1 MLNLQTTASSKNEQ
15 SAIQSATQKKNEGG
29 NGDFLGA
36 LLASLGKDTSHTNS
50 NVSNENKTP
59 QSAKNTQNTQSTSN
73 TQSTQSTQNSSQ
85 NSSQAEFGEQ
95 NSQKI
100 SQNSN
105 EEAISQNS
113 SEEVI
118 SQNSS
123 EQTISDATLEAE
135 EGKSATL
142 SELSASKGD
151 VSTENMPEQ
160 EAINDEGFM
169 QVLSVLEG
177 IFGGEAPNIAKIS
190 SSLEKLISIEENL
203 AKLKDVKDLKDLLK
217 IAEKLKLGLEKL
229 SITSEALG
237 ALKSKFPAL
246 DKANFF
252 KPIDISLNQAALSA
266 KNAKPAQPVLLA
278 SLLGKTAPK
287 SITQVLKEAELEAT
301 KTPKTAPKE
310 SELKELLNNDDIKTK
325 APKQSA
331 KEIVENIKAEPKT
344 EPKAEPKPAEPK
356 VSQKSAATELKDLLK
371 ISEKSTKEPKI
382 AAMLNESKKEQK
394 IEPKIAPSPL
404 PSAPKVA
411 KSEVDEL
418 KAFDIQNYLN
428 NISKKAASAIET
440 TAPSGANTLAD
451 MQSEPSGAGTLADMQ
466 SEPSNES
473 RPSFGDAIE
482 NRLSDNNFKD
492 MITALKMQDKII
504 SRDIQQN
511 SVRSFAAQ
519 MVEKISEFKPPVTRV
534 NLQLHPAELG
544 EVNITMIARANNLHV
559 NVTSA
564 NATMALFLQNQAE
577 FKANLVNMGFSDIQ
591 MSFSDHKEGSNTQQN
606 ANKAK
611 KSYESDEDGVM
622 INEFEGSG
630 ESTLE
635 IVLPRYI

>member
-15 SAIQSATQKKNEGG
+15 SAIQSAAQKKKEGG

-36 LLASLGKDTSHTNS
+36 LLASLSKDTSHTSS

-59 QSAKNTQNTQSTSN
+59 QSTSNTQNTQSTSN
-73 TQSTQSTQNSSQ
+73 SQNTQSTQNSSQ
-85 NSSQAEFGEQ
+85 NSPQAEFGEQ
-95 NSQKI
+95 NSQEI
-100 SQNSN
+100 SKQSSQTINQNSS

-113 SEEVI
+113 SEEA
-118 SQNSS
+118 
-123 EQTISDATLEAE
+123 ISDVALE
-135 EGKSATL
+135 EGKSTTL
-142 SELSASKGD
+142 SELSASKRD
-151 VSTENMPEQ
+151 ASSENMPEQ

-203 AKLKDVKDLKDLLK
+203 AQLKDVKDLKDLLK

-229 SITSEALG
+229 SITNEALG

-287 SITQVLKEAELEAT
+287 SITQVLKEAELEAV

-310 SELKELLNNDDIKTK
+310 SGLKGLLNGDDIKTK

-331 KEIVENIKAEPKT
+331 NEIVE
-344 EPKAEPKPAEPK
+344 K
-356 VSQKSAATELKDLLK
+356 VQNKVEQKSAATDLKDFLK

-382 AAMLNESKKEQK
+382 T
-394 IEPKIAPSPL
+394 PRPL

-428 NISKKAASAIET
+428 SISKKAASET
-440 TAPSGANTLAD
+440 TAPSGSLAD
-451 MQSEPSGAGTLADMQ
+451 IQPSG
-466 SEPSNES
+466 ES
-473 RPSFGDAIE
+473 HPSFGDAIE

-591 MSFSDHKEGSNTQQN
+591 MSFSDHKEGRNTQHN
-606 ANKAK
+606 SSKAK

>member
-15 SAIQSATQKKNEGG
+15 SAIQSAAQKKKEGG

-36 LLASLGKDTSHTNS
+36 LLASLSKDTSHTSS

-59 QSAKNTQNTQSTSN
+59 QSTSN
-73 TQSTQSTQNSSQ
+73 TQSTENTSQ
-85 NSSQAEFGEQ
+85 NSFQTEFGEQ
-95 NSQKI
+95 NSQEI
-100 SQNSN
+100 SEQNSQEISKQSSQTIN
-105 EEAISQNS
+105 QNSSEQAISQNS
-113 SEEVI
+113 SEEA
-118 SQNSS
+118 
-123 EQTISDATLEAE
+123 ISDAALE
-135 EGKSATL
+135 EGKSVAL
-142 SELSASKGD
+142 SELSASKGG
-151 VSTENMPEQ
+151 VSTENVLEQ

-190 SSLEKLISIEENL
+190 LSLEKLISIEENL
-203 AKLKDVKDLKDLLK
+203 AQLKDVKDLKDLLK

-229 SITSEALG
+229 SITNEALG
-237 ALKSKFPAL
+237 TLKSKFPAL

-266 KNAKPAQPVLLA
+266 KNAKPAQPVVLA

-287 SITQVLKEAELEAT
+287 SITQVLKEAEIEAP

-310 SELKELLNNDDIKTK
+310 SGLKGLLNGDDIKTK

-331 KEIVENIKAEPKT
+331 NEIVEKAQNKV
-344 EPKAEPKPAEPK
+344 EPK
-356 VSQKSAATELKDLLK
+356 VEPKSAATEKDLLK

-382 AAMLNESKKEQK
+382 T
-394 IEPKIAPSPL
+394 PSPL

-411 KSEVDEL
+411 KSEVNEL

-428 NISKKAASAIET
+428 SISKKAASET
-440 TAPSGANTLAD
+440 TAPSGSLAD
-451 MQSEPSGAGTLADMQ
+451 MQTSG
-466 SEPSNES
+466 ES
-473 RPSFGDAIE
+473 HHSFGDAIE

-606 ANKAK
+606 VNKAK

>member
-15 SAIQSATQKKNEGG
+15 SAIQSATQKKKEGG

-36 LLASLGKDTSHTNS
+36 LLASLSKDTSHTSS
-50 NVSNENKTP
+50 NVSNENKIP
-59 QSAKNTQNTQSTSN
+59 QSAKNTQNTQSTQNSSQN
-73 TQSTQSTQNSSQ
+73 SPQTEFGEQSSQKISENSSSQ
-85 NSSQAEFGEQ
+85 NSSQAEF
-95 NSQKI
+95 
-100 SQNSN
+100 
-105 EEAISQNS
+105 
-113 SEEVI
+113 
-118 SQNSS
+118 S
-123 EQTISDATLEAE
+123 EQTISDAPLEVE

-229 SITSEALG
+229 SITNEALG
-237 ALKSKFPAL
+237 TLKSKFPAL

-310 SELKELLNNDDIKTK
+310 SGLKGLLNGDDIKTK

-356 VSQKSAATELKDLLK
+356 IAQKSAELKDLLN
-371 ISEKSTKEPKI
+371 ISEKSTK
-382 AAMLNESKKEQK
+382 
-394 IEPKIAPSPL
+394 EPKIAPSPL

-428 NISKKAASAIET
+428 SISKKAASAIET
-440 TAPSGANTLAD
+440 TAPSGAN
-451 MQSEPSGAGTLADMQ
+451 TLADMQ

-591 MSFSDHKEGSNTQQN
+591 MSFSDHKEGSNAQQN
-606 ANKAK
+606 SNKAK

>member
-36 LLASLGKDTSHTNS
+36 LLASLSSSKDTSHTSS

-59 QSAKNTQNTQSTSN
+59 QSNSQN
-73 TQSTQSTQNSSQ
+73 TQSTQNSSQ
-85 NSSQAEFGEQ
+85 NSPQAEFGEQ

-113 SEEVI
+113 SEQAI
-118 SQNSS
+118 G
-123 EQTISDATLEAE
+123 DAALEAE
-135 EGKSATL
+135 EGKSVAL

-151 VSTENMPEQ
+151 ASIENMPEQ

-252 KPIDISLNQAALSA
+252 KPIDVSLNQAALSA

-310 SELKELLNNDDIKTK
+310 SGLKGLLNGDDIKTK

-331 KEIVENIKAEPKT
+331 NEIVEKVQNKVEP
-344 EPKAEPKPAEPK
+344 
-356 VSQKSAATELKDLLK
+356 KSAATDLKDFLK
-371 ISEKSTKEPKI
+371 ISEKSIKEPKI
-382 AAMLNESKKEQK
+382 APN
-394 IEPKIAPSPL
+394 PL

-428 NISKKAASAIET
+428 SISKKAASAIET
-440 TAPSGANTLAD
+440 TAPSGAN
-451 MQSEPSGAGTLADMQ
+451 TLADMQ

-511 SVRSFAAQ
+511 SVRTFAAQ

-591 MSFSDHKEGSNTQQN
+591 MSFSDHKEGSNAQHN
-606 ANKAK
+606 SSKAK

>member
-15 SAIQSATQKKNEGG
+15 SAIQSATQNKKEGG
-29 NGDFLGA
+29 NGDFLSA
-36 LLASLGKDTSHTNS
+36 LLASLSKDTSHTDS
-50 NVSNENKTP
+50 NVSNENKIP
-59 QSAKNTQNTQSTSN
+59 QSAKNTQNTQST
-73 TQSTQSTQNSSQ
+73 QNSSQ
-85 NSSQAEFGEQ
+85 NSFQTEFGEQ

-100 SQNSN
+100 SENSS
-105 EEAISQNS
+105 SQNS
-113 SEEVI
+113 SQAEF
-118 SQNSS
+118 S
-123 EQTISDATLEAE
+123 EQTIGDAPLEVE
-135 EGKSATL
+135 EGKSASL

-151 VSTENMPEQ
+151 ASSENMPEQ

-229 SITSEALG
+229 SITNEALG

-310 SELKELLNNDDIKTK
+310 SGLKGLLNGDDIKTK

-331 KEIVENIKAEPKT
+331 NEIVE
-344 EPKAEPKPAEPK
+344 K
-356 VSQKSAATELKDLLK
+356 VQNKVEQKSAATDLKDLLN
-371 ISEKSTKEPKI
+371 ISEKSTK
-382 AAMLNESKKEQK
+382 
-394 IEPKIAPSPL
+394 EPKIAPSPL

-428 NISKKAASAIET
+428 SISKKAASAIET
-440 TAPSGANTLAD
+440 TAPSGAN
-451 MQSEPSGAGTLADMQ
+451 TLADMQ

-511 SVRSFAAQ
+511 SVRTFAAQ

-591 MSFSDHKEGSNTQQN
+591 MSFSDHKEGSNAQHN
-606 ANKAK
+606 SNKAK

-635 IVLPRYI
+635 IILPRYI

>member
-15 SAIQSATQKKNEGG
+15 SAIQSATQKKKEGG

-36 LLASLGKDTSHTNS
+36 LLASLSKDTSHTSS

-59 QSAKNTQNTQSTSN
+59 QSAKNTQNTQSTENS
-73 TQSTQSTQNSSQ
+73 SQNSPQAEFGEQNSQEISENSSSQ
-85 NSSQAEFGEQ
+85 NSSQAEF
-95 NSQKI
+95 
-100 SQNSN
+100 
-105 EEAISQNS
+105 
-113 SEEVI
+113 
-118 SQNSS
+118 S
-123 EQTISDATLEAE
+123 EQTISDAAIEAE
-135 EGKSATL
+135 EGKSVAL

-151 VSTENMPEQ
+151 ASTENMPEQ

-266 KNAKPAQPVLLA
+266 KNAKPAQPVVLA

-310 SELKELLNNDDIKTK
+310 SGLKGLLNGDDIKTK

-331 KEIVENIKAEPKT
+331 NEIVEKVQNKVEP
-344 EPKAEPKPAEPK
+344 
-356 VSQKSAATELKDLLK
+356 KSAATEKDLLN

-451 MQSEPSGAGTLADMQ
+451 MEPSG
-466 SEPSNES
+466 ES

-511 SVRSFAAQ
+511 SVRTFAAQ

-591 MSFSDHKEGSNTQQN
+591 MSFSDHKEGSNAQQN

>member
-15 SAIQSATQKKNEGG
+15 SAIQSATQNKKEGG

-36 LLASLGKDTSHTNS
+36 LLASLSSSKDTSHTSS
-50 NVSNENKTP
+50 NISNENKTP
-59 QSAKNTQNTQSTSN
+59 QSNTQN
-73 TQSTQSTQNSSQ
+73 TQSTQNSSQ
-85 NSSQAEFGEQ
+85 NSPQAEFDEQ

-100 SQNSN
+100 S
-105 EEAISQNS
+105 ENS
-113 SEEVI
+113 S

-123 EQTISDATLEAE
+123 EQTISDAAIEAE
-135 EGKSATL
+135 EGKSVAL

-151 VSTENMPEQ
+151 ASTENISEQ

-229 SITSEALG
+229 SITNEALG

-310 SELKELLNNDDIKTK
+310 SGLKGLLNGDDIKTK

-331 KEIVENIKAEPKT
+331 NEIVENIKAEPKPA
-344 EPKAEPKPAEPK
+344 EPKTEPKPAEPK
-356 VSQKSAATELKDLLK
+356 VAQKSAELKDLLK

-394 IEPKIAPSPL
+394 IEPKIEPSPL

-451 MQSEPSGAGTLADMQ
+451 MQSEPS
-466 SEPSNES
+466 NES

-511 SVRSFAAQ
+511 SVRTFAAQ

-591 MSFSDHKEGSNTQQN
+591 MSFSDHKEGSNAQHN
-606 ANKAK
+606 SNKAK

>member
-15 SAIQSATQKKNEGG
+15 SAIQSATQNKKEGG

-36 LLASLGKDTSHTNS
+36 LLASLGKDTSHTSS

-59 QSAKNTQNTQSTSN
+59 QSTSN
-73 TQSTQSTQNSSQ
+73 TQNTQSTQNSSQ
-85 NSSQAEFGEQ
+85 NSPQTEFGEQSSQKISENSSSQNSSQAEF
-95 NSQKI
+95 
-100 SQNSN
+100 
-105 EEAISQNS
+105 
-113 SEEVI
+113 
-118 SQNSS
+118 S
-123 EQTISDATLEAE
+123 EQTISDAPLEVE

-151 VSTENMPEQ
+151 ASTENMPEQ

-229 SITSEALG
+229 SITNEALG
-237 ALKSKFPAL
+237 TLKSKFPAL

-310 SELKELLNNDDIKTK
+310 SGLKGLLNGDDIKTK

-331 KEIVENIKAEPKT
+331 NEIVE
-344 EPKAEPKPAEPK
+344 K
-356 VSQKSAATELKDLLK
+356 VQNKVEQKSAATDLKDFLK

-382 AAMLNESKKEQK
+382 APN
-394 IEPKIAPSPL
+394 PL

-451 MQSEPSGAGTLADMQ
+451 MQSEPS
-466 SEPSNES
+466 NES

-511 SVRSFAAQ
+511 SVRTFAAQ

-591 MSFSDHKEGSNTQQN
+591 MSFSDHKEGSNAQHN
-606 ANKAK
+606 SNKAK

>member
-36 LLASLGKDTSHTNS
+36 LLASLGKDTSHTGS

-59 QSAKNTQNTQSTSN
+59 QSTSN
-73 TQSTQSTQNSSQ
+73 TQNTQSTQNSSQ
-85 NSSQAEFGEQ
+85 NSPQAEFGEQ

-100 SQNSN
+100 S
-105 EEAISQNS
+105 ENS
-113 SEEVI
+113 S

-123 EQTISDATLEAE
+123 EQTISDAALEVE

-151 VSTENMPEQ
+151 ASSENMPEQ

-203 AKLKDVKDLKDLLK
+203 AQLKDVKDLKDLLK

-229 SITSEALG
+229 SITNEALG
-237 ALKSKFPAL
+237 TLKSKFPAL

-252 KPIDISLNQAALSA
+252 KPIDVSLNQAALSA

-310 SELKELLNNDDIKTK
+310 SGLKGLLNGDDIKTK

-331 KEIVENIKAEPKT
+331 NEIVE
-344 EPKAEPKPAEPK
+344 K
-356 VSQKSAATELKDLLK
+356 VQNKVEQKSAATEKDLLN

-428 NISKKAASAIET
+428 SISKKAASET
-440 TAPSGANTLAD
+440 TAPSGSLAD
-451 MQSEPSGAGTLADMQ
+451 IQPSG
-466 SEPSNES
+466 ES
-473 RPSFGDAIE
+473 HPSFGDAIE

-511 SVRSFAAQ
+511 SVRTFAAQ

-622 INEFEGSG
+622 INAFEGSG

>member
-36 LLASLGKDTSHTNS
+36 LLASLSKDTSHTDS

-59 QSAKNTQNTQSTSN
+59 QSAKNTQNTQST
-73 TQSTQSTQNSSQ
+73 QNSSQ
-85 NSSQAEFGEQ
+85 NSPQAEFGEQ
-95 NSQKI
+95 SSQKI
-100 SQNSN
+100 S
-105 EEAISQNS
+105 ENS
-113 SEEVI
+113 S
-118 SQNSS
+118 SQTSS
-123 EQTISDATLEAE
+123 EQAISDAALEAE

-151 VSTENMPEQ
+151 ASIENMPEQ

-203 AKLKDVKDLKDLLK
+203 AQLKDVKDLKDLLK

-229 SITSEALG
+229 SITNEALG

-252 KPIDISLNQAALSA
+252 KPIDVSLNQAALSA

-310 SELKELLNNDDIKTK
+310 SGLKGLLNGDDIKTK

-331 KEIVENIKAEPKT
+331 NEIVEKVQNKVEP
-344 EPKAEPKPAEPK
+344 
-356 VSQKSAATELKDLLK
+356 KSAATDLKDFLK

-428 NISKKAASAIET
+428 SISKKAASAIET
-440 TAPSGANTLAD
+440 TAPSGAN
-451 MQSEPSGAGTLADMQ
+451 TLADMQ

-511 SVRSFAAQ
+511 SVRTFAAQ

-591 MSFSDHKEGSNTQQN
+591 MSFSDHKEGSNAQHN
-606 ANKAK
+606 SSKAK

>member
-36 LLASLGKDTSHTNS
+36 LLASLGKDTSHTSS
-50 NVSNENKTP
+50 NVSNENKIP
-59 QSAKNTQNTQSTSN
+59 QSAKNTQNTQSTQNSSQN
-73 TQSTQSTQNSSQ
+73 SPQTEFGEQSSQKISENSSSQ
-85 NSSQAEFGEQ
+85 NSSQAEF
-95 NSQKI
+95 
-100 SQNSN
+100 
-105 EEAISQNS
+105 
-113 SEEVI
+113 
-118 SQNSS
+118 S
-123 EQTISDATLEAE
+123 EQTISDAPLEVE

-229 SITSEALG
+229 SITNEALG
-237 ALKSKFPAL
+237 TLKSKFPAL

-310 SELKELLNNDDIKTK
+310 SGLKGLLNGDDIKTK

-356 VSQKSAATELKDLLK
+356 IAQKSAELKDLLN
-371 ISEKSTKEPKI
+371 ISEKSTK
-382 AAMLNESKKEQK
+382 
-394 IEPKIAPSPL
+394 EPKIAPSPL

-428 NISKKAASAIET
+428 SISKKAASAIET
-440 TAPSGANTLAD
+440 TAPSGAN
-451 MQSEPSGAGTLADMQ
+451 TLADMQ

>member
-36 LLASLGKDTSHTNS
+36 LLASLGKDTSHTSS
-50 NVSNENKTP
+50 NVSNENKIP
-59 QSAKNTQNTQSTSN
+59 QSTSN
-73 TQSTQSTQNSSQ
+73 TQNTQSTQNSSQ
-85 NSSQAEFGEQ
+85 NSPQAEFGEQ
-95 NSQKI
+95 NSQEI
-100 SQNSN
+100 SENSS
-105 EEAISQNS
+105 SQNS
-113 SEEVI
+113 SQAEF
-118 SQNSS
+118 S
-123 EQTISDATLEAE
+123 EQTISDAPLEVE

-151 VSTENMPEQ
+151 ASTENMPEQ

-203 AKLKDVKDLKDLLK
+203 AQLKDVKDLKDLLK

-229 SITSEALG
+229 SITNEALST
-237 ALKSKFPAL
+237 LKSKFPAL

-310 SELKELLNNDDIKTK
+310 SGLKGLLNGDDIKTK

-331 KEIVENIKAEPKT
+331 NEIVE
-344 EPKAEPKPAEPK
+344 K
-356 VSQKSAATELKDLLK
+356 VQNKVEQKSAATDLKDFLK

-382 AAMLNESKKEQK
+382 APN
-394 IEPKIAPSPL
+394 PL

-428 NISKKAASAIET
+428 SISKKAASAIET
-440 TAPSGANTLAD
+440 TAPSGAN
-451 MQSEPSGAGTLADMQ
+451 TLADMQ

-511 SVRSFAAQ
+511 SVRTFAAQ

>member
-15 SAIQSATQKKNEGG
+15 SAIQSATQKKSEGG

-36 LLASLGKDTSHTNS
+36 LLASLNKDTSHTGS
-50 NVSNENKTP
+50 NVSNENKAP
-59 QSAKNTQNTQSTSN
+59 QSNSQNTQN
-73 TQSTQSTQNSSQ
+73 TQNSSQ
-85 NSSQAEFGEQ
+85 NSFQTEFGEQ

-100 SQNSN
+100 SENSS
-105 EEAISQNS
+105 SQNS
-113 SEEVI
+113 SQAEF
-118 SQNSS
+118 S
-123 EQTISDATLEAE
+123 EQTISDAALEAE
-135 EGKSATL
+135 EGKSASL

-151 VSTENMPEQ
+151 VSSENISEQ

-229 SITSEALG
+229 SITSETLG

-252 KPIDISLNQAALSA
+252 KPIDVSLNQAALSV

-287 SITQVLKEAELEAT
+287 SITQVLKEAELEAV

-310 SELKELLNNDDIKTK
+310 SGLKGLLNGDDIKTK

-331 KEIVENIKAEPKT
+331 NEIVE
-344 EPKAEPKPAEPK
+344 K
-356 VSQKSAATELKDLLK
+356 VQNKVEQKSAATEKDLLN
-371 ISEKSTKEPKI
+371 ISEKSTK
-382 AAMLNESKKEQK
+382 
-394 IEPKIAPSPL
+394 EPKIAPSPL

-428 NISKKAASAIET
+428 SISKKAASAIET
-440 TAPSGANTLAD
+440 TAPSGD
-451 MQSEPSGAGTLADMQ
+451 GTLADMQ

-511 SVRSFAAQ
+511 SVRTFAAQ

-591 MSFSDHKEGSNTQQN
+591 MSFSDHKEGSNAQHN
-606 ANKAK
+606 SNKAK

>member
-15 SAIQSATQKKNEGG
+15 SAIQSATQKKKEGG

-36 LLASLGKDTSHTNS
+36 LLASLSKDTSHTSS

-59 QSAKNTQNTQSTSN
+59 QSTSNTQNTQSTKN
-73 TQSTQSTQNSSQ
+73 TQSTQSTENTSQNSPQAEFDKQSSQTINQNSS
-85 NSSQAEFGEQ
+85 
-95 NSQKI
+95 
-100 SQNSN
+100 
-105 EEAISQNS
+105 EAISQNS
-113 SEEVI
+113 SE
-118 SQNSS
+118 QA
-123 EQTISDATLEAE
+123 ISDATLEAE

-151 VSTENMPEQ
+151 VSTENISEQ

-229 SITSEALG
+229 SITNEALG
-237 ALKSKFPAL
+237 TLKSKFPAL

-266 KNAKPAQPVLLA
+266 KNAKPAQPVVLA

-287 SITQVLKEAELEAT
+287 SITQVLKEAELET
-301 KTPKTAPKE
+301 PKTSKTAPKE
-310 SELKELLNNDDIKTK
+310 SGLKGLLNNDDIKTK

-331 KEIVENIKAEPKT
+331 NEIVEKVQNKVEP
-344 EPKAEPKPAEPK
+344 
-356 VSQKSAATELKDLLK
+356 KSAATDLKDFLN
-371 ISEKSTKEPKI
+371 ISEKSTK
-382 AAMLNESKKEQK
+382 
-394 IEPKIAPSPL
+394 EPKIAPSPL

-428 NISKKAASAIET
+428 SISKKAASET
-440 TAPSGANTLAD
+440 TAPSGSLAD
-451 MQSEPSGAGTLADMQ
+451 MQPSG
-466 SEPSNES
+466 ES
-473 RPSFGDAIE
+473 HPSFGDAIE

-492 MITALKMQDKII
+492 M
-504 SRDIQQN
+504 
-511 SVRSFAAQ
+511 
-519 MVEKISEFKPPVTRV
+519 
-534 NLQLHPAELG
+534 
-544 EVNITMIARANNLHV
+544 
-559 NVTSA
+559 
-564 NATMALFLQNQAE
+564 
-577 FKANLVNMGFSDIQ
+577 
-591 MSFSDHKEGSNTQQN
+591 
-606 ANKAK
+606 
-611 KSYESDEDGVM
+611 
-622 INEFEGSG
+622 
-630 ESTLE
+630 
-635 IVLPRYI
+635 

>member
-36 LLASLGKDTSHTNS
+36 LLASLSSSKDTSHTSS

-59 QSAKNTQNTQSTSN
+59 QSNTQNTQSTSN
-73 TQSTQSTQNSSQ
+73 TQNTQSTENSSQ
-85 NSSQAEFGEQ
+85 NSPQAEFGEQ

-113 SEEVI
+113 SE
-118 SQNSS
+118 
-123 EQTISDATLEAE
+123 QTIGDAALEAE
-135 EGKSATL
+135 EGKSASL

-151 VSTENMPEQ
+151 ASTENMPEQ

-203 AKLKDVKDLKDLLK
+203 AQLKDVKDLKDLLK

-229 SITSEALG
+229 SITNEALG

-310 SELKELLNNDDIKTK
+310 SGLKGLLNNDDIKTK

-331 KEIVENIKAEPKT
+331 NEIIEKVQNKVE
-344 EPKAEPKPAEPK
+344 
-356 VSQKSAATELKDLLK
+356 QKSAATDLKDFLK
-371 ISEKSTKEPKI
+371 ISEKSTKEP
-382 AAMLNESKKEQK
+382 N
-394 IEPKIAPSPL
+394 IAPSPL

-428 NISKKAASAIET
+428 SISKKAASAIET
-440 TAPSGANTLAD
+440 TAPSGAN
-451 MQSEPSGAGTLADMQ
+451 TLADMQ

-511 SVRSFAAQ
+511 SVRTFAAQ

-591 MSFSDHKEGSNTQQN
+591 MSFSDHKEGSNAQHN
-606 ANKAK
+606 SNKAK

>member
-1 MLNLQTTASSKNEQ
+1 MLNLQTTSSSKNEQ
-15 SAIQSATQKKNEGG
+15 SAIQSATQKKKEGG

-36 LLASLGKDTSHTNS
+36 LLASLGKDTSHTSS

-59 QSAKNTQNTQSTSN
+59 QSTSNTQNTQSTSNTQNTQSTSN
-73 TQSTQSTQNSSQ
+73 TQSTQNSSQ
-85 NSSQAEFGEQ
+85 NSSQTEFGEQ

-100 SQNSN
+100 S
-105 EEAISQNS
+105 ENS
-113 SEEVI
+113 SG
-118 SQNSS
+118 QNSS
-123 EQTISDATLEAE
+123 EQTISDAALEAE

-151 VSTENMPEQ
+151 ASSENMPEQ

-229 SITSEALG
+229 SITNEALG

-310 SELKELLNNDDIKTK
+310 SGLKGLLNGDDIKTK

-331 KEIVENIKAEPKT
+331 NEIVE
-344 EPKAEPKPAEPK
+344 K
-356 VSQKSAATELKDLLK
+356 VQNKVEQKSAATDLKDLLN
-371 ISEKSTKEPKI
+371 ISEKSTK
-382 AAMLNESKKEQK
+382 
-394 IEPKIAPSPL
+394 EPKIAPSPL

-428 NISKKAASAIET
+428 SISKKAASAIET
-440 TAPSGANTLAD
+440 TAPSGAN
-451 MQSEPSGAGTLADMQ
+451 TLADMQ

-504 SRDIQQN
+504 SRNIQQN
-511 SVRSFAAQ
+511 SVRTFAAQ

-591 MSFSDHKEGSNTQQN
+591 MSFSDHKEGSNAQQN
-606 ANKAK
+606 SNKAK

>member
-1 MLNLQTTASSKNEQ
+1 MLNLQTTASSKNEK

-36 LLASLGKDTSHTNS
+36 LLASLGKNTSHTSS

-59 QSAKNTQNTQSTSN
+59 QSNSQN
-73 TQSTQSTQNSSQ
+73 TQSTQNSSQ
-85 NSSQAEFGEQ
+85 NSFQTEFGEQ

-100 SQNSN
+100 S
-105 EEAISQNS
+105 ENS
-113 SEEVI
+113 S

-123 EQTISDATLEAE
+123 EQAIGDAAIEVE

-151 VSTENMPEQ
+151 ASSENISEQ

-203 AKLKDVKDLKDLLK
+203 AKLKDIKDLKDLLK

-237 ALKSKFPAL
+237 TLKSKFPAL

-310 SELKELLNNDDIKTK
+310 SGLKGLLNGDDIKTK

-331 KEIVENIKAEPKT
+331 NEIVE
-344 EPKAEPKPAEPK
+344 K
-356 VSQKSAATELKDLLK
+356 VQNKVEQKSAATDLKDLLK
-371 ISEKSTKEPKI
+371 ISETSTKEPKI
-382 AAMLNESKKEQK
+382 T
-394 IEPKIAPSPL
+394 PSPL

-428 NISKKAASAIET
+428 SISKKAASVIET
-440 TAPSGANTLAD
+440 TA
-451 MQSEPSGAGTLADMQ
+451 PSGAGTLADMQ
-466 SEPSNES
+466 SEPSSES

-511 SVRSFAAQ
+511 SVRTFAAQ

-606 ANKAK
+606 SNKAK

>member
-36 LLASLGKDTSHTNS
+36 LLASLGKDTSHTSS
-50 NVSNENKTP
+50 NVSNENKIP
-59 QSAKNTQNTQSTSN
+59 QSTSN
-73 TQSTQSTQNSSQ
+73 TQNTQSTQNSSQ
-85 NSSQAEFGEQ
+85 NSPQAELGEQSSQKISENSSSQNSSQAEF
-95 NSQKI
+95 
-100 SQNSN
+100 
-105 EEAISQNS
+105 
-113 SEEVI
+113 
-118 SQNSS
+118 S
-123 EQTISDATLEAE
+123 EQTISDTAIEAE
-135 EGKSATL
+135 EGKSVAL

-151 VSTENMPEQ
+151 ASSENMPEQ

-203 AKLKDVKDLKDLLK
+203 AQLKDVKDLKDLLK

-287 SITQVLKEAELEAT
+287 SITQALKEAELEAT

-310 SELKELLNNDDIKTK
+310 SGLKGLLNGDDIKTK

-331 KEIVENIKAEPKT
+331 NEIVEKVQNKVEP
-344 EPKAEPKPAEPK
+344 
-356 VSQKSAATELKDLLK
+356 KSAATDLKDFLK
-371 ISEKSTKEPKI
+371 ISEKSTK
-382 AAMLNESKKEQK
+382 
-394 IEPKIAPSPL
+394 EPKIAPSPL

-428 NISKKAASAIET
+428 SISKKAASAIET
-440 TAPSGANTLAD
+440 TAPSGA
-451 MQSEPSGAGTLADMQ
+451 ETLADMQ

-504 SRDIQQN
+504 SRNIQQN
-511 SVRSFAAQ
+511 SVRTFAAQ

-591 MSFSDHKEGSNTQQN
+591 MSFSDHKEGSNAQQN
-606 ANKAK
+606 SNKAK

>member
-15 SAIQSATQKKNEGG
+15 SAIQSATQKKKEGG

-36 LLASLGKDTSHTNS
+36 LLASLSKDTSHTSS
-50 NVSNENKTP
+50 NVSNENKAP
-59 QSAKNTQNTQSTSN
+59 QSTSNTQNTQSTEN

-85 NSSQAEFGEQ
+85 NSPQAEFDKQ
-95 NSQKI
+95 SSQTI
-100 SQNSN
+100 N
-105 EEAISQNS
+105 QNS
-113 SEEVI
+113 S

-123 EQTISDATLEAE
+123 EQAISDATLE
-135 EGKSATL
+135 EGKSVAL
-142 SELSASKGD
+142 SELNASKGD
-151 VSTENMPEQ
+151 VSTENIPEQ

-203 AKLKDVKDLKDLLK
+203 AQLKDVKDLKDLLK

-229 SITSEALG
+229 SITNEALG
-237 ALKSKFPAL
+237 TLKSKFPAL

-266 KNAKPAQPVLLA
+266 KNAKPAQPVVLA

-287 SITQVLKEAELEAT
+287 SITQVLKEAEIEAP

-310 SELKELLNNDDIKTK
+310 SGLKGLLNGDDIKTK

-331 KEIVENIKAEPKT
+331 NEIVEKVQNKVEP
-344 EPKAEPKPAEPK
+344 
-356 VSQKSAATELKDLLK
+356 KSAATEKDLLK

-382 AAMLNESKKEQK
+382 
-394 IEPKIAPSPL
+394 IPSPL

-428 NISKKAASAIET
+428 SISKKAALET
-440 TAPSGANTLAD
+440 TATSTAGTLANI
-451 MQSEPSGAGTLADMQ
+451 QSEPSG
-466 SEPSNES
+466 ES
-473 RPSFGDAIE
+473 HPSFGDAIE

-622 INEFEGSG
+622 INEFEGSS

>member
-36 LLASLGKDTSHTNS
+36 LLASLSKDTSHTSS
-50 NVSNENKTP
+50 NVSNENKIP
-59 QSAKNTQNTQSTSN
+59 QSNSQN
-73 TQSTQSTQNSSQ
+73 TQSTQNSSQ
-85 NSSQAEFGEQ
+85 NSPQAELGEQ
-95 NSQKI
+95 SSQKI
-100 SQNSN
+100 S
-105 EEAISQNS
+105 ENS
-113 SEEVI
+113 S

-123 EQTISDATLEAE
+123 EQTISDTAIEAE
-135 EGKSATL
+135 EGKSASL

-151 VSTENMPEQ
+151 ASSENMPEQ

-203 AKLKDVKDLKDLLK
+203 AQLKDVKDLKDLLK

-229 SITSEALG
+229 SITNEALG

-301 KTPKTAPKE
+301 KTPKTASKE
-310 SELKELLNNDDIKTK
+310 SGLKGLLNGDDIKTK

-331 KEIVENIKAEPKT
+331 NEIVE
-344 EPKAEPKPAEPK
+344 K
-356 VSQKSAATELKDLLK
+356 VQNKVEQKSAATDLKDFLK
-371 ISEKSTKEPKI
+371 ISEKSTK
-382 AAMLNESKKEQK
+382 
-394 IEPKIAPSPL
+394 EPKIAPSPL

-428 NISKKAASAIET
+428 SISKKAASAIET
-440 TAPSGANTLAD
+440 TAPSGAN
-451 MQSEPSGAGTLADMQ
+451 TLADMQ

-511 SVRSFAAQ
+511 SVRTFAAQ

-591 MSFSDHKEGSNTQQN
+591 MSFSDHKEGSNAQQN

>member
-36 LLASLGKDTSHTNS
+36 LLASLNKDTSHTSS

-59 QSAKNTQNTQSTSN
+59 QSTSN
-73 TQSTQSTQNSSQ
+73 TQNTQSTQNSSQ
-85 NSSQAEFGEQ
+85 NSPQAELGEQSSQKISENSSSQNSSQAEF
-95 NSQKI
+95 
-100 SQNSN
+100 
-105 EEAISQNS
+105 
-113 SEEVI
+113 
-118 SQNSS
+118 S
-123 EQTISDATLEAE
+123 EQTISDAAIEAE
-135 EGKSATL
+135 EGKSVAL

-151 VSTENMPEQ
+151 ASTENMPEQ

-203 AKLKDVKDLKDLLK
+203 AQLKDVKDLKDLLK

-229 SITSEALG
+229 SITNEALG
-237 ALKSKFPAL
+237 TLKSKFPAL

-252 KPIDISLNQAALSA
+252 KPIDVSLNQAALSA

-310 SELKELLNNDDIKTK
+310 SGLKGLLNGDDIKTK

-331 KEIVENIKAEPKT
+331 NEIVEKVQNKVEP
-344 EPKAEPKPAEPK
+344 
-356 VSQKSAATELKDLLK
+356 KSAATDLKDFLK
-371 ISEKSTKEPKI
+371 ISEKSTK
-382 AAMLNESKKEQK
+382 
-394 IEPKIAPSPL
+394 EPKIAPSPL

-428 NISKKAASAIET
+428 SISKKAASAIET
-440 TAPSGANTLAD
+440 TAPSGA
-451 MQSEPSGAGTLADMQ
+451 ETLADMQ

-504 SRDIQQN
+504 SRNIQQN
-511 SVRSFAAQ
+511 SVRTFAAQ

-591 MSFSDHKEGSNTQQN
+591 MSFSDHKEGSNAQQN
-606 ANKAK
+606 SNKAK

>member
-15 SAIQSATQKKNEGG
+15 SAIQSATQKKKEGG

-36 LLASLGKDTSHTNS
+36 LLASLGKDTSHTSS
-50 NVSNENKTP
+50 NVSNENKIP
-59 QSAKNTQNTQSTSN
+59 QSTSN
-73 TQSTQSTQNSSQ
+73 TQNTQSTQNSSQ
-85 NSSQAEFGEQ
+85 NSPQAEFGEQ
-95 NSQKI
+95 NSQEI
-100 SQNSN
+100 SENSS
-105 EEAISQNS
+105 SQNS
-113 SEEVI
+113 SQAEF
-118 SQNSS
+118 S
-123 EQTISDATLEAE
+123 EQTISDAPLEVE

-151 VSTENMPEQ
+151 ASTENMPEQ

-203 AKLKDVKDLKDLLK
+203 AQLKDVKDLKDLLK

-229 SITSEALG
+229 SITNEALG

-301 KTPKTAPKE
+301 KTPKTTPKE
-310 SELKELLNNDDIKTK
+310 SGLKGLLNGDDIKTK

-331 KEIVENIKAEPKT
+331 NEIVEKVQNKVEP
-344 EPKAEPKPAEPK
+344 
-356 VSQKSAATELKDLLK
+356 KSAATDLKDLLK
-371 ISEKSTKEPKI
+371 ISEKSTK
-382 AAMLNESKKEQK
+382 
-394 IEPKIAPSPL
+394 EPKIAPSPL

-428 NISKKAASAIET
+428 SISKKAASAIET
-440 TAPSGANTLAD
+440 TAPNGAN
-451 MQSEPSGAGTLADMQ
+451 TLADMQ

-511 SVRSFAAQ
+511 SVRTFAAQ

-591 MSFSDHKEGSNTQQN
+591 MSFSDHKEGSNAQQN

>member
-36 LLASLGKDTSHTNS
+36 LLASLSKDTSHTSS

-59 QSAKNTQNTQSTSN
+59 QSNSQN

-85 NSSQAEFGEQ
+85 NSPQAEFGEQ
-95 NSQKI
+95 SSQKI
-100 SQNSN
+100 S
-105 EEAISQNS
+105 ENS
-113 SEEVI
+113 S

-123 EQTISDATLEAE
+123 EQTISDAALEAE
-135 EGKSATL
+135 EGKSVAL

-151 VSTENMPEQ
+151 VSSENVPEQ

-229 SITSEALG
+229 SITNEALG
-237 ALKSKFPAL
+237 TLKSKFPAL

-287 SITQVLKEAELEAT
+287 SITQVLKEAELEAV

-310 SELKELLNNDDIKTK
+310 SGLKGLLNGDDIKTK

-331 KEIVENIKAEPKT
+331 NEIVE
-344 EPKAEPKPAEPK
+344 K
-356 VSQKSAATELKDLLK
+356 VQNKVEQKSAATELKDFLK

-394 IEPKIAPSPL
+394 IEPNIAPSPL

-428 NISKKAASAIET
+428 SISKKAASAIET
-440 TAPSGANTLAD
+440 TAPSGAN
-451 MQSEPSGAGTLADMQ
+451 TLADMQ

-511 SVRSFAAQ
+511 SVRTFAAQ

-559 NVTSA
+559 NVTSV

-591 MSFSDHKEGSNTQQN
+591 MSFSDHKEGSNAQQN

>member
-1 MLNLQTTASSKNEQ
+1 
-15 SAIQSATQKKNEGG
+15 
-29 NGDFLGA
+29 
-36 LLASLGKDTSHTNS
+36 
-50 NVSNENKTP
+50 
-59 QSAKNTQNTQSTSN
+59 
-73 TQSTQSTQNSSQ
+73 
-85 NSSQAEFGEQ
+85 
-95 NSQKI
+95 
-100 SQNSN
+100 
-105 EEAISQNS
+105 
-113 SEEVI
+113 
-118 SQNSS
+118 
-123 EQTISDATLEAE
+123 
-135 EGKSATL
+135 
-142 SELSASKGD
+142 
-151 VSTENMPEQ
+151 MPEQ

-310 SELKELLNNDDIKTK
+310 SGLKGLLNNDDIKTK

-331 KEIVENIKAEPKT
+331 NEIVEKVQNKVEP
-344 EPKAEPKPAEPK
+344 
-356 VSQKSAATELKDLLK
+356 KSAATEKDLLK

-382 AAMLNESKKEQK
+382 T
-394 IEPKIAPSPL
+394 PSPL

-428 NISKKAASAIET
+428 SISKKAASAIET

-451 MQSEPSGAGTLADMQ
+451 MEPSG
-466 SEPSNES
+466 ES

-511 SVRSFAAQ
+511 SVRTFAAQ

>member
-36 LLASLGKDTSHTNS
+36 LLASLGKDASHTNS

-59 QSAKNTQNTQSTSN
+59 QSNSQNTQSTENSSQN
-73 TQSTQSTQNSSQ
+73 SPQAEFGEQSSQKISENSSSQ
-85 NSSQAEFGEQ
+85 NSSQAEF
-95 NSQKI
+95 
-100 SQNSN
+100 
-105 EEAISQNS
+105 
-113 SEEVI
+113 
-118 SQNSS
+118 S
-123 EQTISDATLEAE
+123 EQTISDAALEAE
-135 EGKSATL
+135 EGKSVAL
-142 SELSASKGD
+142 SELNASKGD

-310 SELKELLNNDDIKTK
+310 SGLKGLLNGDDIKTK

-331 KEIVENIKAEPKT
+331 NEIVENIKAEPKT

-356 VSQKSAATELKDLLK
+356 VSQKSAATDLKDLLK
-371 ISEKSTKEPKI
+371 NSEKSTKEPKI

-428 NISKKAASAIET
+428 SISKKAASAIET

-466 SEPSNES
+466 SEPSGES

-511 SVRSFAAQ
+511 SVRTFAAQ

-591 MSFSDHKEGSNTQQN
+591 MSFSDHKEGSNAQHN
-606 ANKAK
+606 SSKAK

>member
-15 SAIQSATQKKNEGG
+15 SAIQSATQNKKEGG

-36 LLASLGKDTSHTNS
+36 LLASLGKDTSHTSS

-59 QSAKNTQNTQSTSN
+59 QSNSQN
-73 TQSTQSTQNSSQ
+73 TQSTQNSSQ
-85 NSSQAEFGEQ
+85 NLPQAELGEQSSQAI
-95 NSQKI
+95 N
-100 SQNSN
+100 
-105 EEAISQNS
+105 QNS
-113 SEEVI
+113 S

-123 EQTISDATLEAE
+123 EQTISDAALEAE
-135 EGKSATL
+135 EGKSASL

-151 VSTENMPEQ
+151 ASTENISEQ

-252 KPIDISLNQAALSA
+252 KPIDVSLNQAALSA

-310 SELKELLNNDDIKTK
+310 SGLKGLLNGDDIKTK

-331 KEIVENIKAEPKT
+331 NEIVEKVQNKVEP
-344 EPKAEPKPAEPK
+344 
-356 VSQKSAATELKDLLK
+356 KSAATDLKDFLK
-371 ISEKSTKEPKI
+371 ISEKSTK
-382 AAMLNESKKEQK
+382 
-394 IEPKIAPSPL
+394 EPKIAPSPL

-428 NISKKAASAIET
+428 SISKKAASAIET
-440 TAPSGANTLAD
+440 TAPSGA
-451 MQSEPSGAGTLADMQ
+451 ETLADMQ

-511 SVRSFAAQ
+511 SVRTFAAQ

-591 MSFSDHKEGSNTQQN
+591 MSFSDHKEGSNAQQN
-606 ANKAK
+606 SNKAK

>member
-15 SAIQSATQKKNEGG
+15 SAIQSATQKKKEGG

-36 LLASLGKDTSHTNS
+36 LLASLSKDTSHTSS
-50 NVSNENKTP
+50 NVSNENKAP
-59 QSAKNTQNTQSTSN
+59 QSTSNTQNTQST
-73 TQSTQSTQNSSQ
+73 QSTESTENTSQ
-85 NSSQAEFGEQ
+85 NSFQTEFGEQ

-100 SQNSN
+100 SENSS
-105 EEAISQNS
+105 SQNS
-113 SEEVI
+113 SQAEF
-118 SQNSS
+118 S
-123 EQTISDATLEAE
+123 EQTISDAAIEAE
-135 EGKSATL
+135 EGKSVAL

-151 VSTENMPEQ
+151 ASTENMPEQ

-203 AKLKDVKDLKDLLK
+203 AQLKDVKDLKDLLK

-229 SITSEALG
+229 SITNEALG

-310 SELKELLNNDDIKTK
+310 SGLKGLLNGDDIKTK

-331 KEIVENIKAEPKT
+331 NEIVEKVQNKVEP
-344 EPKAEPKPAEPK
+344 
-356 VSQKSAATELKDLLK
+356 KSAATDLKDFLK

-382 AAMLNESKKEQK
+382 T
-394 IEPKIAPSPL
+394 PSPL
-404 PSAPKVA
+404 PSAAKVA

-428 NISKKAASAIET
+428 SISKKAASET
-440 TAPSGANTLAD
+440 TAPSGSLAD
-451 MQSEPSGAGTLADMQ
+451 IQPSG
-466 SEPSNES
+466 ES
-473 RPSFGDAIE
+473 HPSFGDAIE

-511 SVRSFAAQ
+511 SVRTFAAQ

-591 MSFSDHKEGSNTQQN
+591 MSFSDHKEGSNAQHN
-606 ANKAK
+606 SNKAK

>member
-15 SAIQSATQKKNEGG
+15 SAIQSATQKKKEGG

-36 LLASLGKDTSHTNS
+36 LLASLSKDTSHTSS

-59 QSAKNTQNTQSTSN
+59 QSTSNTQNTQST
-73 TQSTQSTQNSSQ
+73 QSTESTENTSQNSPQAEFDKQSSQTINQNSS
-85 NSSQAEFGEQ
+85 
-95 NSQKI
+95 
-100 SQNSN
+100 
-105 EEAISQNS
+105 
-113 SEEVI
+113 

-123 EQTISDATLEAE
+123 EQAISDATIEVE
-135 EGKSATL
+135 KGKSTTL

-151 VSTENMPEQ
+151 VSTENMLEQ

-287 SITQVLKEAELEAT
+287 SITQVLKEAELEAP

-310 SELKELLNNDDIKTK
+310 SGLKGLLNGDDIKTK

-331 KEIVENIKAEPKT
+331 NEIVEKVQNKVEP
-344 EPKAEPKPAEPK
+344 
-356 VSQKSAATELKDLLK
+356 KSAATEKDLLK

-382 AAMLNESKKEQK
+382 T
-394 IEPKIAPSPL
+394 PSPL

-428 NISKKAASAIET
+428 SISKKAASET
-440 TAPSGANTLAD
+440 TAPSTAGTLANI
-451 MQSEPSGAGTLADMQ
+451 QSEPSG
-466 SEPSNES
+466 ES
-473 RPSFGDAIE
+473 HPSFGDAIE

-611 KSYESDEDGVM
+611 KSYESDEEGVM
-622 INEFEGSG
+622 INEFKGSG

>member
-15 SAIQSATQKKNEGG
+15 SAIQSATQKKKEGG

-36 LLASLGKDTSHTNS
+36 LLASLGKDTSHTSS
-50 NVSNENKTP
+50 NVSNENKIP
-59 QSAKNTQNTQSTSN
+59 QSTSN
-73 TQSTQSTQNSSQ
+73 TQNTQSTQNSSQ
-85 NSSQAEFGEQ
+85 NSPQAEFGEQ
-95 NSQKI
+95 NSQEI
-100 SQNSN
+100 SENSS
-105 EEAISQNS
+105 SQNS
-113 SEEVI
+113 SQAEF
-118 SQNSS
+118 S
-123 EQTISDATLEAE
+123 EQTISDAPLEVE

-151 VSTENMPEQ
+151 ASTENMPEQ

-203 AKLKDVKDLKDLLK
+203 AQLKDVKDLKDLLK

-229 SITSEALG
+229 SITNEALG

-310 SELKELLNNDDIKTK
+310 SGLKGLLNGDDIKTK

-331 KEIVENIKAEPKT
+331 NEIVE
-344 EPKAEPKPAEPK
+344 K
-356 VSQKSAATELKDLLK
+356 VQNKVEQKSAATDLKDFLN
-371 ISEKSTKEPKI
+371 ISEKSTK
-382 AAMLNESKKEQK
+382 
-394 IEPKIAPSPL
+394 EPKIAPSPL

-428 NISKKAASAIET
+428 SISKKAASAIET
-440 TAPSGANTLAD
+440 TAPSGA
-451 MQSEPSGAGTLADMQ
+451 ETLADMQ

-511 SVRSFAAQ
+511 SVRTFAAQ

-559 NVTSA
+559 NVTSV

-591 MSFSDHKEGSNTQQN
+591 MSFSDHKEGSNAQQN

>member
-36 LLASLGKDTSHTNS
+36 LLASLGKDTSHTSS

-59 QSAKNTQNTQSTSN
+59 QSNSQNTQSTE
-73 TQSTQSTQNSSQ
+73 NSSQ
-85 NSSQAEFGEQ
+85 NSPQTEFGEQ

-100 SQNSN
+100 SENSS
-105 EEAISQNS
+105 SQNS
-113 SEEVI
+113 SEEA
-118 SQNSS
+118 
-123 EQTISDATLEAE
+123 ISDATLEAE
-135 EGKSATL
+135 EGKSVAL
-142 SELSASKGD
+142 SELGASKGD
-151 VSTENMPEQ
+151 ASTENISEQ

-203 AKLKDVKDLKDLLK
+203 AQLKDVKDLKDLLK

-229 SITSEALG
+229 SITNEALG

-252 KPIDISLNQAALSA
+252 KPIDVSLNQAALSA

-287 SITQVLKEAELEAT
+287 SITQVLKEAELEAV

-310 SELKELLNNDDIKTK
+310 SGLKGLLNGDDIKTK

-331 KEIVENIKAEPKT
+331 NEIVEKVQNKVEP
-344 EPKAEPKPAEPK
+344 
-356 VSQKSAATELKDLLK
+356 KSAATDLKDFLK

-394 IEPKIAPSPL
+394 IEPKIAPSAL

-428 NISKKAASAIET
+428 NISKKASSAIET
-440 TAPSGANTLAD
+440 TAPSGA
-451 MQSEPSGAGTLADMQ
+451 GTLA
-466 SEPSNES
+466 EPSSES

-504 SRDIQQN
+504 SRDVQQN
-511 SVRSFAAQ
+511 SVRTFAAQ

-591 MSFSDHKEGSNTQQN
+591 MSFSDHKEGSNAQHN
-606 ANKAK
+606 SSKAK

>member
-36 LLASLGKDTSHTNS
+36 LLASLGKDTSHTSS

-59 QSAKNTQNTQSTSN
+59 QSTSNTQNTQSTSN
-73 TQSTQSTQNSSQ
+73 SQNTQSTQNSSQ
-85 NSSQAEFGEQ
+85 NSPQAELGEQ

-100 SQNSN
+100 SENSS
-105 EEAISQNS
+105 SQNS
-113 SEEVI
+113 SQAEF
-118 SQNSS
+118 S
-123 EQTISDATLEAE
+123 EQTISDAPLEVE

-151 VSTENMPEQ
+151 ASTENMPEQ

-203 AKLKDVKDLKDLLK
+203 AQLKDVKDLKDLLK

-229 SITSEALG
+229 SITNEALG

-310 SELKELLNNDDIKTK
+310 SGLKGLLNGDDIKTK

-331 KEIVENIKAEPKT
+331 NEIVE
-344 EPKAEPKPAEPK
+344 K
-356 VSQKSAATELKDLLK
+356 VQNKVEQKSAATDLKDFLK
-371 ISEKSTKEPKI
+371 ISEKSTK
-382 AAMLNESKKEQK
+382 
-394 IEPKIAPSPL
+394 EPKIAPSPL

-428 NISKKAASAIET
+428 SISKKAASAIET
-440 TAPSGANTLAD
+440 TA
-451 MQSEPSGAGTLADMQ
+451 PSGAGTLADMQ

-591 MSFSDHKEGSNTQQN
+591 MSFSDHKEGSNAQQN
-606 ANKAK
+606 ASKAK

>member
-15 SAIQSATQKKNEGG
+15 SAMQSATQKKKEAG

-36 LLASLGKDTSHTNS
+36 LLASLSKDTSHTSS

-59 QSAKNTQNTQSTSN
+59 QSNTQTPQSNTQNTQSN
-73 TQSTQSTQNSSQ
+73 TSQ
-85 NSSQAEFGEQ
+85 NSSQAEFGKQ
-95 NSQKI
+95 SSQ
-100 SQNSN
+100 
-105 EEAISQNS
+105 
-113 SEEVI
+113 VI

-123 EQTISDATLEAE
+123 EQAISQNSSKQAISDTRLEAK
-135 EGKSATL
+135 EGKSVAL

-151 VSTENMPEQ
+151 VSTENIPKQ

-203 AKLKDVKDLKDLLK
+203 AQLKDVKDLKDLLK

-229 SITSEALG
+229 SITNEALG
-237 ALKSKFPAL
+237 TLKSKFPAL

-266 KNAKPAQPVLLA
+266 KNAKPAQPVVLA

-287 SITQVLKEAELEAT
+287 SITQVLKEAELET
-301 KTPKTAPKE
+301 PKTPKTAPKE
-310 SELKELLNNDDIKTK
+310 SELKGLLNGDDIKTK

-331 KEIVENIKAEPKT
+331 NEIVEKVQNKVEP
-344 EPKAEPKPAEPK
+344 
-356 VSQKSAATELKDLLK
+356 KSAATDLKDLLK

-382 AAMLNESKKEQK
+382 APS
-394 IEPKIAPSPL
+394 AP

-418 KAFDIQNYLN
+418 KAFDIQSYLN
-428 NISKKAASAIET
+428 SISKKAASET
-440 TAPSGANTLAD
+440 TATSTAGTLANI
-451 MQSEPSGAGTLADMQ
+451 QSEPSG
-466 SEPSNES
+466 ES
-473 RPSFGDAIE
+473 QPSFGDAIE

-544 EVNITMIARANNLHV
+544 EVNITMIARANNLHI

-591 MSFSDHKEGSNTQQN
+591 MSFSDHKEGSSAQHS

-611 KSYESDEDGVM
+611 KSYENDEDGVM

>member
-36 LLASLGKDTSHTNS
+36 LLASLGKDTSHTSS
-50 NVSNENKTP
+50 NVSNENKIP
-59 QSAKNTQNTQSTSN
+59 QSTGNSQNTQSTE
-73 TQSTQSTQNSSQ
+73 NSSQ
-85 NSSQAEFGEQ
+85 NSPQAEFGEQ

-113 SEEVI
+113 SE
-118 SQNSS
+118 
-123 EQTISDATLEAE
+123 QTIGDAALEAE
-135 EGKSATL
+135 EGKSASL

-151 VSTENMPEQ
+151 ASSENMPEQ

-229 SITSEALG
+229 SITNEALG
-237 ALKSKFPAL
+237 TLKSKFPAL

-252 KPIDISLNQAALSA
+252 KPIDVSLNQAALSA
-266 KNAKPAQPVLLA
+266 KNAKPAQPVVLA

-310 SELKELLNNDDIKTK
+310 SGLKGLLNGDDIKTK

-331 KEIVENIKAEPKT
+331 NEIVE
-344 EPKAEPKPAEPK
+344 K
-356 VSQKSAATELKDLLK
+356 VQNKVEQKSAATEKDLLK

-394 IEPKIAPSPL
+394 IEQKIEPSPL

-428 NISKKAASAIET
+428 SISKKAASAIET
-440 TAPSGANTLAD
+440 TAPSGAN
-451 MQSEPSGAGTLADMQ
+451 TLADMQ

-511 SVRSFAAQ
+511 SVRTFAAQ

>member
-36 LLASLGKDTSHTNS
+36 LLASLGKDTSHTSS
-50 NVSNENKTP
+50 NVSNENKIP
-59 QSAKNTQNTQSTSN
+59 QSAKNTQNTQSTE
-73 TQSTQSTQNSSQ
+73 NSSQ
-85 NSSQAEFGEQ
+85 NSFQTEFGEQ

-100 SQNSN
+100 SENSS
-105 EEAISQNS
+105 SQNS
-113 SEEVI
+113 SQAEF
-118 SQNSS
+118 S
-123 EQTISDATLEAE
+123 EQATSDATLEAE
-135 EGKSATL
+135 EGKSVAL

-151 VSTENMPEQ
+151 ASSENMPEQ

-229 SITSEALG
+229 SITNEALG

-310 SELKELLNNDDIKTK
+310 SGLKGLLNGDDIKTK

-331 KEIVENIKAEPKT
+331 NEIVE
-344 EPKAEPKPAEPK
+344 K
-356 VSQKSAATELKDLLK
+356 VQNKVEQKSAATDLKDFLK

-394 IEPKIAPSPL
+394 IEQKIEPSPL

-428 NISKKAASAIET
+428 SISKKAASAIET
-440 TAPSGANTLAD
+440 TAPSGA
-451 MQSEPSGAGTLADMQ
+451 ETLADMQ

-511 SVRSFAAQ
+511 SVRTFAAQ

-591 MSFSDHKEGSNTQQN
+591 MSFSDHKEGSNAQHN
-606 ANKAK
+606 SNKAK

>member
-36 LLASLGKDTSHTNS
+36 LLASLNKDTSHTSS

-59 QSAKNTQNTQSTSN
+59 QSVKNTQNTQSTSN
-73 TQSTQSTQNSSQ
+73 TQSTQNSSQ
-85 NSSQAEFGEQ
+85 NSPQAEFGEQ

-100 SQNSN
+100 SENSSSQNSS

-113 SEEVI
+113 SE
-118 SQNSS
+118 QA
-123 EQTISDATLEAE
+123 ISDAALEAE
-135 EGKSATL
+135 EGKSVAL

-151 VSTENMPEQ
+151 ASSENMPEQ

-203 AKLKDVKDLKDLLK
+203 AQLKDVKDLKDLLK

-356 VSQKSAATELKDLLK
+356 VSQKSAATDLKDLLK
-371 ISEKSTKEPKI
+371 NSEKSTKEPKI

-428 NISKKAASAIET
+428 SISKKAATAIET

-451 MQSEPSGAGTLADMQ
+451 MQSEPSGANTLADMQ
-466 SEPSNES
+466 SEPSGES

-511 SVRSFAAQ
+511 SVRTFAAQ

-591 MSFSDHKEGSNTQQN
+591 MSFSDHKEGSNAQHN
-606 ANKAK
+606 SSKAK

>member
-15 SAIQSATQKKNEGG
+15 SAIQSATQKKKEGG

-36 LLASLGKDTSHTNS
+36 LLASLSKDTSHTSS

-59 QSAKNTQNTQSTSN
+59 QSTGNTQNTQSN
-73 TQSTQSTQNSSQ
+73 TSQ
-85 NSSQAEFGEQ
+85 NSPQAEFGEQ
-95 NSQKI
+95 SSQTI

-113 SEEVI
+113 SEEA
-118 SQNSS
+118 
-123 EQTISDATLEAE
+123 ISDATLE
-135 EGKSATL
+135 EGKSVAL
-142 SELSASKGD
+142 SELNASKGD
-151 VSTENMPEQ
+151 VSTENVLEQ

-203 AKLKDVKDLKDLLK
+203 AQLKDVKDLKDLLK

-237 ALKSKFPAL
+237 VLKSKFPAL

-266 KNAKPAQPVLLA
+266 KNAKPAQPVVLA

-287 SITQVLKEAELEAT
+287 SITQVLKEAELEAP
-301 KTPKTAPKE
+301 KTSKTAPKE
-310 SELKELLNNDDIKTK
+310 SGLKGLLNNDDIKTK
-325 APKQSA
+325 TPKQSA
-331 KEIVENIKAEPKT
+331 NEIVEKVQNKVEP
-344 EPKAEPKPAEPK
+344 
-356 VSQKSAATELKDLLK
+356 KSAATDLKDLLK

-382 AAMLNESKKEQK
+382 A
-394 IEPKIAPSPL
+394 PSSL

-411 KSEVDEL
+411 KSEVNEL

-428 NISKKAASAIET
+428 SISKKAASET
-440 TAPSGANTLAD
+440 TAPSGSLAD
-451 MQSEPSGAGTLADMQ
+451 MQPSG
-466 SEPSNES
+466 ES
-473 RPSFGDAIE
+473 HPSFGDAIE

-492 MITALKMQDKII
+492 MIAALKMQDKII

>member
-36 LLASLGKDTSHTNS
+36 LLASLSKDTSHTDS
-50 NVSNENKTP
+50 NVSNENKIP
-59 QSAKNTQNTQSTSN
+59 QSAKNTQNTQN
-73 TQSTQSTQNSSQ
+73 TQSTQNSSQ
-85 NSSQAEFGEQ
+85 NSPQAEFGEQ

-100 SQNSN
+100 SENSS
-105 EEAISQNS
+105 SQNS
-113 SEEVI
+113 SQAEF
-118 SQNSS
+118 S
-123 EQTISDATLEAE
+123 EQTIGDAAIEAE
-135 EGKSATL
+135 EGKSASL

-151 VSTENMPEQ
+151 VSSENMPEQ

-203 AKLKDVKDLKDLLK
+203 AQLKDVKDLKDLLK

-229 SITSEALG
+229 SITNEALG
-237 ALKSKFPAL
+237 TLKSKFPAL

-252 KPIDISLNQAALSA
+252 KPIDVSLNQAALSA

-310 SELKELLNNDDIKTK
+310 SGLKGLLNGDDIKTK

-331 KEIVENIKAEPKT
+331 NEIVE
-344 EPKAEPKPAEPK
+344 K
-356 VSQKSAATELKDLLK
+356 VQNKVEQKSAATDLKDLLK

-440 TAPSGANTLAD
+440 TAPSGA
-451 MQSEPSGAGTLADMQ
+451 GTLADIQ

-511 SVRSFAAQ
+511 SVRTFAAQ

-591 MSFSDHKEGSNTQQN
+591 MSFSDHKEGSNAQHN
-606 ANKAK
+606 NNKAK

>member
-15 SAIQSATQKKNEGG
+15 SAIQSATQKKKEGG

-36 LLASLGKDTSHTNS
+36 LLASLSKDTSHTSS

-59 QSAKNTQNTQSTSN
+59 QSTSNTQNTQSTKN
-73 TQSTQSTQNSSQ
+73 TQSTQSTENTSQ

-95 NSQKI
+95 SSQ
-100 SQNSN
+100 
-105 EEAISQNS
+105 AINQNS
-113 SEEVI
+113 S

-123 EQTISDATLEAE
+123 EQAISDATIEVE
-135 EGKSATL
+135 KGKSTTL

-203 AKLKDVKDLKDLLK
+203 AQLKDVKDLKDLLK

-266 KNAKPAQPVLLA
+266 KNAKPAQPVVLA

-287 SITQVLKEAELEAT
+287 SITQVLKEAELEAP

-310 SELKELLNNDDIKTK
+310 SGLKGLLNGDDIKTK

-331 KEIVENIKAEPKT
+331 NEIVEKVQNKVEP
-344 EPKAEPKPAEPK
+344 
-356 VSQKSAATELKDLLK
+356 KSAATDLKDLLK
-371 ISEKSTKEPKI
+371 ISEKSTK
-382 AAMLNESKKEQK
+382 
-394 IEPKIAPSPL
+394 EPKIAPSPL

-411 KSEVDEL
+411 KSEVNEL

-428 NISKKAASAIET
+428 SISKKAASET
-440 TAPSGANTLAD
+440 TATSGSLAD
-451 MQSEPSGAGTLADMQ
+451 MQPSG
-466 SEPSNES
+466 ES
-473 RPSFGDAIE
+473 HPSFGDAIE

>member
-36 LLASLGKDTSHTNS
+36 LLASLGKDTSHTGS
-50 NVSNENKTP
+50 NVSNENKAP
-59 QSAKNTQNTQSTSN
+59 QSNSQN
-73 TQSTQSTQNSSQ
+73 TQSTQNSSQ

-95 NSQKI
+95 SSQKI
-100 SQNSN
+100 SENSS
-105 EEAISQNS
+105 SQNS
-113 SEEVI
+113 SQAEF
-118 SQNSS
+118 S
-123 EQTISDATLEAE
+123 EQTISDAVLEAE
-135 EGKSATL
+135 EGKSASL

-151 VSTENMPEQ
+151 ASTENMPEQ

-203 AKLKDVKDLKDLLK
+203 AQLKDVKDLKDLLK

-237 ALKSKFPAL
+237 TLKSKFPAL

-252 KPIDISLNQAALSA
+252 KPIDVSLNQAALSA

-287 SITQVLKEAELEAT
+287 SITQVLKEAELEAV

-310 SELKELLNNDDIKTK
+310 SGLKGLLNGDDIKTK

-331 KEIVENIKAEPKT
+331 NEIVE
-344 EPKAEPKPAEPK
+344 K
-356 VSQKSAATELKDLLK
+356 VQNKVEQKSAATDLKDFLK

-394 IEPKIAPSPL
+394 IEQKIEPSPL

-428 NISKKAASAIET
+428 SISKKAASAIET

-451 MQSEPSGAGTLADMQ
+451 MQSEPS
-466 SEPSNES
+466 NES
-473 RPSFGDAIE
+473 RHSFGDAIE

-511 SVRSFAAQ
+511 SVRTFAAQ

-606 ANKAK
+606 GNKAK

>member
-36 LLASLGKDTSHTNS
+36 LLASLSKDTSHTDS
-50 NVSNENKTP
+50 NVSNENKIP
-59 QSAKNTQNTQSTSN
+59 QSTTNAQN
-73 TQSTQSTQNSSQ
+73 TQSTQNSSQ
-85 NSSQAEFGEQ
+85 NSPQTEFGEQ

-100 SQNSN
+100 S
-105 EEAISQNS
+105 ENS
-113 SEEVI
+113 S

-123 EQTISDATLEAE
+123 EQAIGDAALEAE
-135 EGKSATL
+135 EGKSVAL

-151 VSTENMPEQ
+151 VSSENMPEQ

-203 AKLKDVKDLKDLLK
+203 AQLKDVKDLKDLLK

-229 SITSEALG
+229 SITNEALG
-237 ALKSKFPAL
+237 TLKSKFPAL

-252 KPIDISLNQAALSA
+252 KPIDVSLNQAALSA

-310 SELKELLNNDDIKTK
+310 SGLKGLLNGDDIKTK

-331 KEIVENIKAEPKT
+331 NEIVEKVQNKVEP
-344 EPKAEPKPAEPK
+344 
-356 VSQKSAATELKDLLK
+356 KSAATDLKDLLN
-371 ISEKSTKEPKI
+371 ISEKSTK
-382 AAMLNESKKEQK
+382 
-394 IEPKIAPSPL
+394 EPKIAPSPL

-428 NISKKAASAIET
+428 SISKKAASAIET
-440 TAPSGANTLAD
+440 TAPSGA
-451 MQSEPSGAGTLADMQ
+451 GTLADMQ
-466 SEPSNES
+466 EPSGES

-511 SVRSFAAQ
+511 SVRTFAAQ

-591 MSFSDHKEGSNTQQN
+591 MSFSDHKEGSNAQHN
-606 ANKAK
+606 SNKAK